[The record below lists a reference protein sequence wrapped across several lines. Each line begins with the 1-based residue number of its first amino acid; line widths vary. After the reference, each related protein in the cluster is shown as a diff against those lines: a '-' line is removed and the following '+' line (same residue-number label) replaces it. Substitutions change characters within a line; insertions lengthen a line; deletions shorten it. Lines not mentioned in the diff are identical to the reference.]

1 MAKVTPIYSPVL
13 LTFFNEKHKK
23 IESRTV
29 NGYEEAVRI
38 AVEKTMWNE
47 EIYDYTIEN
56 LH

>member
-13 LTFFNEKHKK
+13 LTFFNEKHEKM
-23 IESRTV
+23 ESRTI

-38 AVEKTMWNE
+38 ATETTMWNE
-47 EIYDYTIEN
+47 KIHDYTIED

>member
-13 LTFFNEKHKK
+13 LTFFNEKHEK